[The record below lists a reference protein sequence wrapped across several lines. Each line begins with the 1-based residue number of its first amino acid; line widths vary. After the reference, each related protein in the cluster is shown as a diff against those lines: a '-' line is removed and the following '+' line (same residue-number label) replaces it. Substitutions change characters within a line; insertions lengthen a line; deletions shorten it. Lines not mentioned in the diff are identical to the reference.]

1 MLAGYARSLL
11 ASVSSLLSVAM
22 GALRTVGA
30 LQSLL
35 LLRFG
40 RVAGAAG
47 AATRSYLSTA
57 GGGTSRQADDGHPDA
72 GSVAANLDCACYFT
86 ENFYVRS
93 PIRGHYTY
101 EGADAF
107 RDRYASLLSS
117 LAPAMQDELLANLE
131 REAERR
137 RAQAPAAAARKAR
150 IAREYV
156 RLHPELWELRE
167 EWLHPDFVALVEGAK
182 AASER
187 PLTRGGG
194 GGGGAWKGPTQIVEG
209 VYTLAVFS
217 PAFCELLCEELDH
230 FRASGLPCGQPNSM
244 NRYGALLDE
253 LGFSST
259 LINPL
264 IHDYLRP
271 LCGRLAPL
279 AAAGGATLDR
289 HKAFVVAYRLGE
301 DEALST
307 HFDNAEVTLNINL
320 GRDFEAGELLFFGH
334 RRSAGD
340 KPIGY
345 HEWGDAGV
353 GHGVLHLGEH
363 VHAALPITAGDRRN
377 LVVWMR
383 STERRR
389 RAGCPMCGE
398 TGRLLL
404 PGVER

>member
-57 GGGTSRQADDGHPDA
+57 GGGASRQADDGHPDA

-93 PIRGHYTY
+93 PMEGHYTY
-101 EGADAF
+101 EGVDAF
-107 RDRYASLLSS
+107 RHRYASLLSA

-167 EWLHPDFVALVEGAK
+167 WLHPDFVALVEGAK
-182 AASER
+182 AASGDR
-187 PLTRGGG
+187 S
-194 GGGGAWKGPTQIVEG
+194 
-209 VYTLAVFS
+209 LA
-217 PAFCELLCEELDH
+217 A
-230 FRASGLPCGQPNSM
+230 G
-244 NRYGALLDE
+244 
-253 LGFSST
+253 
-259 LINPL
+259 
-264 IHDYLRP
+264 
-271 LCGRLAPL
+271 
-279 AAAGGATLDR
+279 AAAG
-289 HKAFVVAYRLGE
+289 VAGG
-301 DEALST
+301 
-307 HFDNAEVTLNINL
+307 
-320 GRDFEAGELLFFGH
+320 GR
-334 RRSAGD
+334 RRSWRAS
-340 KPIGY
+340 
-345 HEWGDAGV
+345 
-353 GHGVLHLGEH
+353 
-363 VHAALPITAGDRRN
+363 T
-377 LVVWMR
+377 R
-383 STERRR
+383 SRSSRRR
-389 RAGCPMCGE
+389 FASSYARSSTTSAPPASRAASP
-398 TGRLLL
+398 TR
-404 PGVER
+404 